1 MPGVP
6 LTAVETWQIAVSLG
20 LLPTSGWVSVSVYD
34 EEGLHE
40 LGKEVVS
47 LIDQLEQQKKY
58 NLADVHGQRQ
68 NGS

>member
-1 MPGVP
+1 M
-6 LTAVETWQIAVSLG
+6 
-20 LLPTSGWVSVSVYD
+20 YD

-47 LIDQLEQQKKY
+47 LIDQFEQQKKY